1 MRTLAVV
8 ALLGSLMVATGCAS
22 AWSPVGGFFGSAWI
36 YTDVTGP
43 MDAGGH
49 GANTKTGEAMAT
61 SILGLVATGDASI
74 TAASAN
80 AGITK
85 VHHVDFHTWSVLGVY
100 AKFTTKVYG
109 E

>member
-22 AWSPVGGFFGSAWI
+22 AWSPVTGFL
-36 YTDVTGP
+36 YTDVMAP

-49 GANTKTGEAMAT
+49 GANTKTGEATCT
-61 SILGLVATGDASI
+61 SILGWVATGDASI

-85 VHHVDFHTWSVLGVY
+85 VHHVDFHAWSVLGVY
-100 AKFTTKVYG
+100 AKFTTKVSG